1 MPNQFKLEIYTPQK
15 VYQTSLIDS
24 LTVQTELG
32 QLTILPNHVEFLAN
46 VDISVL
52 IITKNGEEQHYAV
65 GGGVIHFKSK
75 ENTAILVLHSIETV
89 EEIDEVKVLKAKQE
103 AEEKLKTQISYEEQK
118 EAELSLRRAI
128 NMINFRHRYKDRQ
141 KKTGNPPFL
150 IHIFVRS

>member
-52 IITKNGEEQHYAV
+52 IITKNSEEQHYAV

-128 NMINFRHRYKDRQ
+128 NMINFRHRYKDQ
-141 KKTGNPPFL
+141 G
-150 IHIFVRS
+150 

>member
-118 EAELSLRRAI
+118 EAELSLRI
-128 NMINFRHRYKDRQ
+128 
-141 KKTGNPPFL
+141 
-150 IHIFVRS
+150 

>member
-52 IITKNGEEQHYAV
+52 IITKNGEEKHYAV

-103 AEEKLKTQISYEEQK
+103 AEEKLKTEISYEDQK
-118 EAELSLRRAI
+118 EAELSQRRAI
-128 NMINFRHRYKDRQ
+128 NMINFSHRYKDQ
-141 KKTGNPPFL
+141 G
-150 IHIFVRS
+150 

>member
-89 EEIDEVKVLKAKQE
+89 EEIDEVKVLKLNKKPRKNLRLKYRMKSKKKQN
-103 AEEKLKTQISYEEQK
+103 Y
-118 EAELSLRRAI
+118 R
-128 NMINFRHRYKDRQ
+128 
-141 KKTGNPPFL
+141 
-150 IHIFVRS
+150 

>member
-52 IITKNGEEQHYAV
+52 IITRNGEEQHYAV

-128 NMINFRHRYKDRQ
+128 NTINFRHRYKDQ
-141 KKTGNPPFL
+141 G
-150 IHIFVRS
+150 

>member
-103 AEEKLKTQISYEEQK
+103 AEEKLKTQISYE
-118 EAELSLRRAI
+118 
-128 NMINFRHRYKDRQ
+128 
-141 KKTGNPPFL
+141 
-150 IHIFVRS
+150 

>member
-128 NMINFRHRYKDRQ
+128 NMINLS
-141 KKTGNPPFL
+141 L
-150 IHIFVRS
+150 IHI

>member
-128 NMINFRHRYKDRQ
+128 NMIN
-141 KKTGNPPFL
+141 
-150 IHIFVRS
+150 

>member
-103 AEEKLKTQISYEEQK
+103 AEEKLKTQI

-128 NMINFRHRYKDRQ
+128 NMINFRHRYKDQ
-141 KKTGNPPFL
+141 G
-150 IHIFVRS
+150 

>member
-118 EAELSLRRAI
+118 EAELSLRRTI
-128 NMINFRHRYKDRQ
+128 NMINFRHRYKDQ
-141 KKTGNPPFL
+141 G
-150 IHIFVRS
+150 

>member
-89 EEIDEVKVLKAKQE
+89 
-103 AEEKLKTQISYEEQK
+103 
-118 EAELSLRRAI
+118 
-128 NMINFRHRYKDRQ
+128 
-141 KKTGNPPFL
+141 
-150 IHIFVRS
+150 

>member
-128 NMINFRHRYKDRQ
+128 NMINFRNRYKDQ
-141 KKTGNPPFL
+141 G
-150 IHIFVRS
+150 